1 MTKVVSRAFIA
12 GVLHIDE
19 EPLVETRRSAI
30 HGRGV
35 FARRSI
41 AAGTPVLEYT
51 GERVTRAEGRRR
63 YAETTG
69 NRKTYLLRL
78 NARTSIDGAVGGGP
92 ARFVNHGCA
101 PSCELLVHRGRVFII
116 TRRRLR
122 AGDELTFDYHL
133 VVAGD
138 VELATAQRAAPCRC
152 GSSRCRGTMLH
163 PSRPIT
169 R

>member
-1 MTKVVSRAFIA
+1 MTQALVA
-12 GVLHIDE
+12 GVLCVDG
-19 EPLVETRRSAI
+19 EPLVEVRRSGI

-35 FARRSI
+35 FARVPI
-41 AAGTPVLEYT
+41 AAGVPVLEYT

-63 YAETTG
+63 YAETSGT
-69 NRKTYLLRL
+69 RKTYLLRL

-92 ARFVNHGCA
+92 ARFVNHGCM
-101 PSCELLVHRGRVFII
+101 PSCELLVHRARVFVI

-138 VELATAQRAAPCRC
+138 VDLETARKAAPCRC
-152 GSSRCRGTMLH
+152 GAKRCRGTMLH
-163 PSRPIT
+163 PSRPLST